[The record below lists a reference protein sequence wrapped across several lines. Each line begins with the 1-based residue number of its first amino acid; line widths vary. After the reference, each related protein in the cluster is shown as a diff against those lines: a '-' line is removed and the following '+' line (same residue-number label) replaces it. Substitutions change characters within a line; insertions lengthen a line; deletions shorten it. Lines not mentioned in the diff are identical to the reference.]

1 MEWVQIKEQCEQH
14 GYGIKNNKELTQAA
28 NKIIPVG
35 KSAKKNKN
43 GGFKRWC
50 VKKGKKETQKF
61 TGDGLPF

>member
-1 MEWVQIKEQCEQH
+1 MLKTKIPS
-14 GYGIKNNKELTQAA
+14 LQAENYLVCVDESNEFLKA
-28 NKIIPVG
+28 LSYAC

-50 VKKGKKETQKF
+50 VRKGKKETQKF